1 MRRKIKDSVIDTLEY
16 VCLIFTVISALISFI
31 ILIGSIPSLCET
43 RDIGVTRHT
52 PLIAFIWFVISF
64 ICFLFISGSGRDCN
78 GLDFLRER
86 NDKIDEEEKA
96 RQQALLLEAEERNRA
111 ELQIWVSE

>member
-16 VCLIFTVISALISFI
+16 VCIVLIVISVLISFI
-31 ILIGSIPSLCET
+31 ILIVSLPSLFET
-43 RDIGVTRHT
+43 RDIGVTRDT
-52 PLIAFIWFVISF
+52 PLIAFIWCLISS
-64 ICFLFISGSGRDCN
+64 ICFAFITGSGRDCY

-86 NDKIDEEEKA
+86 NDKIDGEEKA

-111 ELQIWVSE
+111 ELQIWVNV